1 MPRTLPRMTPRTLD
15 HVGIAVESIDE
26 SLPTWESLTGESS
39 SAREV
44 VESQGVEVVFVGTGP
59 GRVELI
65 APTRPDSTVARFLE
79 RRGAGMHHL
88 CYRVPDLHAALAE
101 FASEGYQ
108 LIDPEPRPG
117 AGGHL
122 VAFLHPR
129 STQGVLIELI
139 ESPY

>member
-1 MPRTLPRMTPRTLD
+1 MTPRTLD

-65 APTRPDSTVARFLE
+65 APMRPDSTVARFLE